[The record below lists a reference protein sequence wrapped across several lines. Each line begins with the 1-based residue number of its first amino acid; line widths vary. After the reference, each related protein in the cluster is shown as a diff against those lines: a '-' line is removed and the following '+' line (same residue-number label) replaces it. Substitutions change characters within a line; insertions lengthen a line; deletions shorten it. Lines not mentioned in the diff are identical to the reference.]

1 MRAFLAKGVEASTAS
16 TIETAFCDALSKQS
30 LEVVCSED
38 VKALFSMR
46 QTDLGLGNCESEE
59 ECTKQ
64 VAKISEAGKVVT
76 GEVSKLGDQY
86 IVSAT
91 LIGRLAVA
99 KDRQGQRLGAVLLA
113 DALRRSLASAEI
125 VGSSMIVVDALD
137 EGAAAFYAAHGFVR
151 LPESLR
157 LVLPM
162 RTVERLVAAS

>member
-1 MRAFLAKGVEASTAS
+1 MRTGFPRWTLILAASAVATLAAPRAHAEEKASSKSSKVAVRAFLAKGVEASTAS

-91 LIGRLAVA
+91 LIDAESSKVVGRASEKTSKLEGLLDKLDGLAKKLV
-99 KDRQGQRLGAVLLA
+99 
-113 DALRRSLASAEI
+113 
-125 VGSSMIVVDALD
+125 SS
-137 EGAAAFYAAHGFVR
+137 GK
-151 LPESLR
+151 
-157 LVLPM
+157 
-162 RTVERLVAAS
+162 